1 MYPVT
6 ATLLNFVKLFQTA
19 CEENIKQ
26 AEEERKRAQKE
37 AEMQKEKE
45 KEQQNLTKKEEND

>member
-6 ATLLNFVKLFQTA
+6 ATLSNFVKMFQTA

-26 AEEERKRAQKE
+26 AEADKKKAQKE
-37 AEMQKEKE
+37 AEAAAAA
-45 KEQQNLTKKEEND
+45 ENAKNSAK